1 LKKIIIIDYGMGN
14 LFSIKSA
21 CEKVGLEVNLSN
33 DENEIMR
40 SDAVILP
47 GVGSFTEAMKK
58 IKAKKID
65 KMLKKYILT
74 KKPIM
79 GICLGMQLFFEN
91 SYEHKLTKGLGFI
104 KGEVKLLDKNNYLN
118 IGWHPVHKKKN
129 HQITH
134 NINDLSNMY
143 FVHSY
148 YCNPKNKD
156 VILTET
162 NYFKF
167 SFCSS
172 VQQENLFGFQF
183 HPEKSGEM
191 GLNFYYNLRNLI

>member
-1 LKKIIIIDYGMGN
+1 
-14 LFSIKSA
+14 
-21 CEKVGLEVNLSN
+21 
-33 DENEIMR
+33 
-40 SDAVILP
+40 
-47 GVGSFTEAMKK
+47 
-58 IKAKKID
+58 
-65 KMLKKYILT
+65 
-74 KKPIM
+74 
-79 GICLGMQLFFEN
+79 
-91 SYEHKLTKGLGFI
+91 
-104 KGEVKLLDKNNYLN
+104 
-118 IGWHPVHKKKN
+118 
-129 HQITH
+129 
-134 NINDLSNMY
+134 MY